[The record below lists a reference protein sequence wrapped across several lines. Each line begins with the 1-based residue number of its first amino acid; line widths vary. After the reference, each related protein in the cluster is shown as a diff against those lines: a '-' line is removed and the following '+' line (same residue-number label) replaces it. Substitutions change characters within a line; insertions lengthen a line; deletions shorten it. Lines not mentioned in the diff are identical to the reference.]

1 MGEGGGG
8 NGGGREACGFR
19 DCGQGPLIEKVTCEK
34 RWKGSKGMGPVD
46 LWGKSIHSKQWERQ
60 VQRS

>member
-1 MGEGGGG
+1 MESVRVV
-8 NGGGREACGFR
+8 GGREEGEMVGG

-34 RWKGSKGMGPVD
+34 RWEGSKGMGPVD